1 MPPCRKLLLFL
12 ALAASALLP
21 SSASLTPVRKSPPPT
36 KRQSSTP
43 GQPTKSGVPGTFE
56 IVGNS
61 GASAQQMFLGTSNKI
76 YILDKTEANP
86 LQVGGYPA
94 WGTEIDVSTNDV
106 RAMLVKS
113 NTFCAAGNVLANG
126 SWVNF
131 GGNQAVVW
139 GGITP
144 TGFSQ
149 TGGPPYNDA
158 DGGKGVRILD
168 PCDDESCDWVDL
180 PAMTTR
186 RWYPTIENL
195 EDGSLIVIGGDEWG
209 GYVND
214 ASQNNPTYEFF
225 PSQGDPIGLNILLNS
240 LPCNLFPLV
249 WLLPSGNLL
258 IQSNWMAEVFD
269 YKNAIEY
276 PLPNIPNAV
285 RVYPASGATA
295 MLPLTPANN
304 WTATIIFCGGTNL
317 EPDQWPDQPGG
328 ASWNIAAYPADNS
341 CVKISPDVSSQWVY
355 DDSIPEGR
363 SMGQFIILPDGTLM
377 LLNGAELGTA
387 GYGNDSWAV
396 GMSYADDPVL
406 APLIYNP
413 NAPARSRFNRNGLQA
428 STVPRMYH
436 SSATLLPD
444 GSVFVSGSNPNPD
457 YDISVKYPTEYRT
470 ERFYPSYYSER
481 RPEPVGLPSTLSYGG
496 PSFDIQLTAEDLANT
511 SIGNCSAVVIRT
523 GYSTHSMN
531 MGQRLV
537 ELASSYTGNTDG
549 SGVLHV
555 AQMPPNP
562 AIFQPGPAL
571 LFVVCGGVPSV
582 GEWIMVGNGE
592 IGQQPISDAGVLPA
606 SSLPVSA
613 AGNGTTG
620 GSSPTTSGSGSSG
633 SAGSSS
639 GAPERT
645 PMTAGSLG
653 LSIALGALVLLG
665 ASL

>member
-1 MPPCRKLLLFL
+1 MTCRKLLLFL
-12 ALAASALLP
+12 ALASSSVLPASAN
-21 SSASLTPVRKSPPPT
+21 LTPHKRSPNVNPPPT
-36 KRQSSTP
+36 KRQAGAP

-61 GASAQQMFLGTSNKI
+61 GASAQQMFLGTPDRV
-76 YILDKTEANP
+76 YILDKAEGNP
-86 LQVGGYPA
+86 LQVNGYPA
-94 WGTEIDVSTNDV
+94 WGTEIDVSTNEV
-106 RAMLVKS
+106 RGMFLYS

-131 GGNQAVVW
+131 GGNQAVSY
-139 GGITP
+139 GGLTP

-168 PCDDESCDWVDL
+168 PCDDQSCDWIDL
-180 PAMTTR
+180 PEMTTR

-214 ASQNNPTYEFF
+214 PSQNNPTYEFF
-225 PSQGDPIGLNILLNS
+225 PSQGAPIGLNILLNS
-240 LPCNLFPLV
+240 MPCNLFPLT

-269 YKNAIEY
+269 YKNAVEY

-304 WTATIIFCGGTNL
+304 WTATVIFCGGTNL

-341 CVKISPDVSSQWVY
+341 CVKISPDVSENWEY

-363 SMGQFIILPDGTLM
+363 SMGQFIILPDGKLL
-377 LLNGAELGTA
+377 LLNGANLGTA
-387 GYGNDSWAV
+387 GYGNDSWAI
-396 GMSYADDPVL
+396 GRSYADSPVMS
-406 APLIYNP
+406 PLIYDP
-413 NAPARSRFNRNGLQA
+413 NAPATQRFSRNGLQA

-470 ERFYPSYYSER
+470 ERFYPLYYSSR

-496 PSFDIQLTAEDLANT
+496 PPFDVQLSAQDLAST
-511 SIGNCSAVVIRT
+511 SISNCTVAVMRT
-523 GYSTHSMN
+523 GFSTHAMN
-531 MGQRLV
+531 MGMRMV
-537 ELASSYTGNTDG
+537 ELATSYTGNTDG

-562 AIFQPGPAL
+562 AIFQPGPAM

-582 GEWIMVGNGE
+582 GEWIMVGSGQIE
-592 IGQQPISDAGVLPA
+592 QQPLSTAGVLPA
-606 SSLPVSA
+606 SSLPASA
-613 AGNGTTG
+613 AANSTNGSTGTNGTGTG
-620 GSSPTTSGSGSSG
+620 NTGSK
-633 SAGSSS
+633 SA
-639 GAPERT
+639 AVQL
-645 PMTAGSLG
+645 TAGSVAWAAL
-653 LSIALGALVLLG
+653 LGALVLLG
-665 ASL
+665 ASI